1 MAHNG
6 TIFLDEIGELPIGL
20 QAKLLRVLQEHE
32 VRHIGGSKN
41 IPVDTRI
48 IAATNK
54 SLLEMVHNGTF
65 REDLYYRLSLLEMNL
80 PSLCERPDDIIP
92 LFKRFLVKRIK
103 KSGRKI
109 FWDSDMVFL
118 PLLSYSWPG
127 NIRELQNIAERAVLL
142 SDALEL
148 NADFLNLLLPIHME
162 SSPVSAADASAQFS
176 APDTRDLNE
185 LESRYIAYLLKKIPR
200 QQGRCLPLFEHQPA
214 DTLEKAELFAER
226 QLR

>member
-1 MAHNG
+1 
-6 TIFLDEIGELPIGL
+6 
-20 QAKLLRVLQEHE
+20 
-32 VRHIGGSKN
+32 
-41 IPVDTRI
+41 
-48 IAATNK
+48 
-54 SLLEMVHNGTF
+54 MVHNGTF

-92 LFKRFLVKRIK
+92 LFKRFLVKQIK

-109 FWDSDMVFL
+109 FWDSDNVFL

-142 SDALEL
+142 SDELEL

-185 LESRYIAYLLKKIPR
+185 LESRYIAYLLKKFHDNKDDVCRYLNISRP
-200 QQGRCLPLFEHQPA
+200 
-214 DTLEKAELFAER
+214 TLWRKLSYS
-226 QLR
+226 QNDN